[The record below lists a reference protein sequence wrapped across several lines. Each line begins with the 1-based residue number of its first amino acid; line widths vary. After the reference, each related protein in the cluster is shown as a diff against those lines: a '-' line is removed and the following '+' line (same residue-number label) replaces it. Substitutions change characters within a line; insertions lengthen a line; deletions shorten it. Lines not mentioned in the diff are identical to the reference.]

1 MKRKKL
7 INGKF
12 LLLVGILGIAT
23 ALAVAAANAQSMT
36 DEAQSIYESCH
47 PGVVQIQVIDLATGK
62 KTSIGSGFQFTPE
75 GHMATNF
82 HVVSEAVHSP
92 QRFRVESVRHDGGTD
107 PVDVLDIDVIHDLA
121 IIRSAPLRGAERSGH
136 ESQATYL
143 SLGHSDLSKGTRIF
157 SMGNPFDL
165 GMSIVEGIYNGLMED
180 SLYKKIL
187 FSGSINPGMS
197 GGPALNKA
205 GEVIGINVSTAGNEV
220 SFLVPV
226 EHLAQLRARVP
237 AAPDP
242 LGMSG
247 TRWKK
252 RIGEQLTEN
261 QDQYVKRL
269 IEPAWNALEVGE
281 AKVPGELLNVFK
293 CWGKSED
300 KEKDLYN
307 YAYINCSTSDT
318 IFLSPGFS
326 TGNIVYKY
334 FWLTSKGLN
343 LIQFYN
349 LHENHFRIPNPYE
362 NAGEEDVTNFNC
374 DNDFVGIGGR
384 DTKVLWCARQ
394 YKKFPGLYDIN
405 LSLALVDRNDRGLLA
420 EVVVLGISKAN
431 AIEFARKFLKEI
443 QWQSSSLK

>member
-1 MKRKKL
+1 
-7 INGKF
+7 
-12 LLLVGILGIAT
+12 
-23 ALAVAAANAQSMT
+23 
-36 DEAQSIYESCH
+36 
-47 PGVVQIQVIDLATGK
+47 
-62 KTSIGSGFQFTPE
+62 
-75 GHMATNF
+75 
-82 HVVSEAVHSP
+82 
-92 QRFRVESVRHDGGTD
+92 
-107 PVDVLDIDVIHDLA
+107 
-121 IIRSAPLRGAERSGH
+121 
-136 ESQATYL
+136 
-143 SLGHSDLSKGTRIF
+143 
-157 SMGNPFDL
+157 
-165 GMSIVEGIYNGLMED
+165 MSIVEGIYNGLMED

-269 IEPAWNALEVGE
+269 LDPAWNTLEVGE

-349 LHENHFRIPNPYE
+349 LYENHFRVPNPYE

-384 DTKVLWCARQ
+384 DTKALWCARQ

>member
-1 MKRKKL
+1 MR
-7 INGKF
+7 
-12 LLLVGILGIAT
+12 VGILGIAT
-23 ALAVAAANAQSMT
+23 ALSAAPASAQSMT
-36 DEAQSIYESCH
+36 DEAQSIYEACH
-47 PGVVQIQVIDLATGK
+47 SSVVQIQVIDLATGK
-62 KTSIGSGFQFTPE
+62 KTSIGSGFQFTPD
-75 GHMATNF
+75 GHIATNF
-82 HVVSEAVHSP
+82 HVVAEAVHSP
-92 QRFRVESVRHDGGTD
+92 ARFRVESVRHNGVTD
-107 PVDVLDIDVIHDLA
+107 PAEVLDIDVIHDLA
-121 IIRSAPLRGAERSGH
+121 IIRGH
-136 ESQATYL
+136 ESQTTYL
-143 SLGHSDLSKGTRIF
+143 FLGHPDLSKGTRIF

-205 GEVIGINVSTAGNEV
+205 KEVIGINVSTAGNEV

-226 EHLAQLRARVP
+226 EHLAELYARTSAAP
-237 AAPDP
+237 AAPTAP
-242 LGMSG
+242 GPAGVSG
-247 TRWKK
+247 AQWKK
-252 RIGEQLTEN
+252 RIAQQLTEN
-261 QDQYVKRL
+261 QDQYFNRL
-269 IEPAWNALEVGE
+269 LDPDWNTLEVGE

-293 CWGKSED
+293 CWGKSEN

-343 LIQFYN
+343 PVQFYN
-349 LHENHFRIPNPYE
+349 LYENHFRIPNPYE

-374 DNDFVGIGGR
+374 DNDFVDIGGR
-384 DTKVLWCARQ
+384 DTKVVWCARQ

-431 AIEFARKFLKEI
+431 AIEFARKFLKEV
-443 QWQSSSLK
+443 QWQSSSSK

>member
-1 MKRKKL
+1 MNKKL
-7 INGKF
+7 
-12 LLLVGILGIAT
+12 LVSAGVIWI
-23 ALAVAAANAQSMT
+23 AVALSPAPAGAQSMT
-36 DEAQSIYESCH
+36 DEAQSIYESSH
-47 PGVVQIQVIDLATGK
+47 PSVVQIQVIDLATGK

-75 GHMATNF
+75 GHIATNF
-82 HVVSEAVHSP
+82 HVVAKAVHSP
-92 QRFRVESVRHDGGTD
+92 VRFRVESIRHDGVTD

-121 IIRSAPLRGAERSGH
+121 VIRGH
-136 ESQATYL
+136 ESQTTYL

-205 GEVIGINVSTAGNEV
+205 KEVIGINVSTAGNEV

-226 EHLAQLRARVP
+226 EHLARLHARVLAASP
-237 AAPDP
+237 APTAPSP
-242 LGMSG
+242 GGVSSAPQ
-247 TRWKK
+247 WKK
-252 RIGEQLTEN
+252 RIAEQLTEN
-261 QDQYVKRL
+261 QDQYLKRL
-269 IEPAWNALEVGE
+269 LEPAWNTLEVGE

-343 LIQFYN
+343 PVQFYN
-349 LHENHFRIPNPYE
+349 LYENHFRVPNSYE

-374 DNDFVGIGGR
+374 DNDFVDVGGR

-420 EVVVLGISKAN
+420 EVVALGISKTN
-431 AIEFARKFLKEI
+431 AVEFARKFLKEI
-443 QWQSSSLK
+443 QWQNSSLK

>member
-1 MKRKKL
+1 M
-7 INGKF
+7 
-12 LLLVGILGIAT
+12 GIAT
-23 ALAVAAANAQSMT
+23 TLAAAAAGAQSIT
-36 DEAQSIYESCH
+36 DEAQSIYESSH
-47 PGVVQIQVIDLATGK
+47 PSVVQIQVIDLATGK
-62 KTSIGSGFQFTPE
+62 KTSIGSGFQFTLE

-82 HVVSEAVHSP
+82 HVVAEAVHSP
-92 QRFRVESVRHDGGTD
+92 ARFRVESVRHNGVTD

-121 IIRSAPLRGAERSGH
+121 VIRGARGH
-136 ESQATYL
+136 EDQSTYL
-143 SLGHSDLSKGTRIF
+143 PLGHSDFPKGTRIF

-165 GMSIVEGIYNGLMED
+165 GMSIVDGIYNGLMED

-220 SFLVPV
+220 SFFVPV
-226 EHLAQLRARVP
+226 EHLAQLYARVLATP
-237 AAPDP
+237 STPSA
-242 LGMSG
+242 SG
-247 TRWKK
+247 PVGVSSARQWKK
-252 RIGEQLTEN
+252 RIAQQLTEN
-261 QDQYVKRL
+261 QDQYLNRL
-269 IEPAWNALEVGE
+269 LDPDWNTLEVGE

-293 CWGKSED
+293 CWGKSEN
-300 KEKDLYN
+300 KENDLYN

-318 IFLSPGFS
+318 VFLSPGFS

-343 LIQFYN
+343 LFQFYN
-349 LHENHFRIPNPYE
+349 LYENHFRIPDPYE

-374 DNDFVGIGGR
+374 DNDFVDIGGR

-420 EVVVLGISKAN
+420 EVVALGVSKAN
-431 AIEFARKFLKEI
+431 AIAFARKFLKEI
-443 QWQSSSLK
+443 QWQNSSSK

>member
-1 MKRKKL
+1 
-7 INGKF
+7 
-12 LLLVGILGIAT
+12 
-23 ALAVAAANAQSMT
+23 
-36 DEAQSIYESCH
+36 
-47 PGVVQIQVIDLATGK
+47 
-62 KTSIGSGFQFTPE
+62 
-75 GHMATNF
+75 
-82 HVVSEAVHSP
+82 
-92 QRFRVESVRHDGGTD
+92 
-107 PVDVLDIDVIHDLA
+107 
-121 IIRSAPLRGAERSGH
+121 
-136 ESQATYL
+136 
-143 SLGHSDLSKGTRIF
+143 
-157 SMGNPFDL
+157 MGNPFDL

-226 EHLAQLRARVP
+226 EHLAQLRARSGGAGSVGNVGHAVEKTDRRATDGKP
-237 AAPDP
+237 GSIRQAFARSSLEH
-242 LGMSG
+242 LGGGRS
-247 TRWKK
+247 
-252 RIGEQLTEN
+252 ES
-261 QDQYVKRL
+261 
-269 IEPAWNALEVGE
+269 
-281 AKVPGELLNVFK
+281 PGELLNVFK

-349 LHENHFRIPNPYE
+349 LYENHFRVPNPYE

-374 DNDFVGIGGR
+374 DNDFVGIGGGTR
-384 DTKVLWCARQ
+384 RRFGARAST
-394 YKKFPGLYDIN
+394 KKFPGLYDIN

>member
-1 MKRKKL
+1 MKRRKF
-7 INGKF
+7 ISGKF

-23 ALAVAAANAQSMT
+23 ALSAAPAFAQSIT

-47 PGVVQIQVIDLATGK
+47 PSVVQIQVIDLATGK
-62 KTSIGSGFQFTPE
+62 KTSIGSGFQFTPD
-75 GHMATNF
+75 GHIATNF
-82 HVVSEAVHSP
+82 HVVAEAVHSP
-92 QRFRVESVRHDGGTD
+92 QRFRVESVRYDGAAN
-107 PVDVLDIDVIHDLA
+107 PVGVLDIDVIHDLA
-121 IIRSAPLRGAERSGH
+121 IIRGQ
-136 ESQATYL
+136 ESQTTYL
-143 SLGHSDLSKGTRIF
+143 PLGHSDLSKGARIF

-197 GGPALNKA
+197 GGPVLNKA
-205 GEVIGINVSTAGNEV
+205 KEVIGINVSTAGNEV

-226 EHLAQLRARVP
+226 EYLEKLRARVP

-247 TRWKK
+247 ARWKK

-269 IEPAWNALEVGE
+269 LEPAWNALEVGE

-307 YAYINCSTSDT
+307 YAYINCSTSDS

-326 TGNIVYKY
+326 TGSIVYKY
-334 FWLTSKGLN
+334 FWLTSKGLD

-349 LHENHFRIPNPYE
+349 LYENHFRVPNPYE

-374 DNDFVGIGGR
+374 DNDFVDIGGR
-384 DTKVLWCARQ
+384 DTKALWCARQ

-431 AIEFARKFLKEI
+431 AIEFARKFLKEVR
-443 QWQSSSLK
+443 WQSSSSK